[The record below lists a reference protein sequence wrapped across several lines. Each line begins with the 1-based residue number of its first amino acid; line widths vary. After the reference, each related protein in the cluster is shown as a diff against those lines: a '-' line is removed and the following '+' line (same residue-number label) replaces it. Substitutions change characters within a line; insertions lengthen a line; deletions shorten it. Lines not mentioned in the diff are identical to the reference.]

1 MGTFA
6 YALVISIIATIAAW
20 IVATFIRRTTIE
32 LPRATVG
39 VSRWRRFRAAIDWP
53 LILTVLALCAIGL
66 LNLYSATRGL
76 KQQVKFD
83 TQVKWMVVG
92 AIAFMAATIV
102 DYRTLVRLAWIGLG
116 LALLLILAA
125 RLQGATGGDQR
136 HGSTYRWLFIGGQG
150 LQPSEL
156 VKVMMI
162 LVLAKMFQ
170 DSEAS
175 AYTPRDLIIRLGIV
189 LVPIGLI
196 ATQPDLGTA
205 VLLTLIVLSVGFLAM
220 PNVWPVVHVTLAGLL
235 MIPILWES
243 MHEYQK
249 NRILGFID
257 CNAADRT
264 SAASNC
270 WHTTQSVFAVGS
282 GKISGKGFL
291 EGTQNQFNF
300 VPEHW
305 TDFPYSVW
313 AEEWGFIGSAFLLVL
328 FAFLLV
334 WIINVALSARDR
346 MGAVICVGVA
356 AMTFWHVIVNV
367 AMVLGIAPVVGV
379 TLPFISYGGSSLLTF
394 FIAMGLVANV
404 SLRKH
409 GY

>member
-1 MGTFA
+1 VRGTG
-6 YALVISIIATIAAW
+6 LH
-20 IVATFIRRTTIE
+20 

-39 VSRWRRFRAAIDWP
+39 VSRWRRFRAAVDWP
-53 LILTVLALCAIGL
+53 LILTILALCTIGL

-76 KQQVKFD
+76 RHQVKFD
-83 TQVKWMVVG
+83 SQVQWMIVG
-92 AIAFMAATIV
+92 AIAFAVTTTV
-102 DYRTLVRLAWIGLG
+102 DYRVLVRLAWVGLG
-116 LALLLILAA
+116 LAILLMLLA

-136 HGSTYRWLFIGGQG
+136 HGSTYRWLFVGGLG
-150 LQPSEL
+150 IQPSEL

-162 LVLAKMFQ
+162 LVLARMFQ
-170 DSEAS
+170 DTETSS
-175 AYTPRDLIIRLGIV
+175 YTPRALAWRLGAV
-189 LVPIGLI
+189 AVPIGLI
-196 ATQPDLGTA
+196 AVQPDLGTA
-205 VLLTLIVLSVGFLAM
+205 TLITLIVLTTGFLAM

-235 MIPILWES
+235 MIPLLWES

-257 CNAADRT
+257 CNAADRF
-264 SAASNC
+264 SATQSNC
-270 WHTTQSVFAVGS
+270 WHTTQSIFAVGS

-313 AEEWGFIGSAFLLVL
+313 AEEWGFLGSVFLLAV
-328 FAFLLV
+328 FGFLLI
-334 WIINVALSARDR
+334 WILNVALSARDR
-346 MGAVICVGVA
+346 VGSVICVGVA
-356 AMTFWHVIVNV
+356 AMTFWHVVVNV

-379 TLPFISYGGSSLLTF
+379 TLPFISYGGSSLVTF
-394 FIAMGLVANV
+394 FIAMGFVANV